1 MNTQK
6 YIINDIKPL
15 HLNSKMKEAQDVF
28 KHLTYSHLPV
38 EHHGDYIGCISEN
51 DAYCFD
57 DDKLLSDF
65 RYAIEPFHVLFNA
78 NWMDI
83 LKAFAVHNCNI
94 IPVLGEENQYLGYYE
109 LNDIMGIFNST
120 PFLNE
125 SGGII
130 VVEKETQD
138 YSFSEICQIAES
150 NKAHIFGLFVSK
162 TTENKVEV
170 TLKVGQSNLN
180 NIVQT
185 FRRYNYT
192 VISQHDEDKFMEDLK
207 DRSKYLDKYL
217 NI

>member
-1 MNTQK
+1 MNTFD
-6 YIINDIKPL
+6 YIINDIEPL
-15 HLNSKMKEAQDVF
+15 NLNAKMKEAQIVF

-38 EHHGDYIGCISEN
+38 VHDGDYVGCLAEN

-57 DDKLLSDF
+57 GDKQLNDF
-65 RYAIEPFHVLFNA
+65 RYAIEPFHVLSNA
-78 NWMDI
+78 NWLDI
-83 LKAFAVHNCNI
+83 LKTFAVHNCNI
-94 IPVLGEENQYLGYYE
+94 IPVLDEGNQYLGYYE

-130 VVEKETQD
+130 VVEKEIQD
-138 YSFSEICQIAES
+138 YSFSEICQIVES

-162 TTENKVEV
+162 TSETKVEI
-170 TLKVGQSNLN
+170 TLKIGQSSLN
-180 NIVQT
+180 SIVQT
-185 FRRYNYT
+185 FRRYNYL

>member
-1 MNTQK
+1 MNTLE
-6 YIINDIKPL
+6 YIINDIEPL
-15 HLNSKMKEAQDVF
+15 NLNAKMKEAQIVF

-38 EHHGDYIGCISEN
+38 VHDGDYVGCIAEN

-57 DDKLLSDF
+57 GDKQLSDF
-65 RYAIEPFHVLFNA
+65 RYAIEPFHVLSNA
-78 NWMDI
+78 NWLDT
-83 LKAFAVHNCNI
+83 LKTFAVHNCNI
-94 IPVLGEENQYLGYYE
+94 IPVLGEDNQYLGYYE

-130 VVEKETQD
+130 VVEKEIQD
-138 YSFSEICQIAES
+138 YSFSEICQIVES
-150 NKAHIFGLFVSK
+150 NKAHIFGLFVSR
-162 TTENKVEV
+162 TSETKVEV
-170 TLKVGQSNLN
+170 TLKIGQSSLN
-180 NIVQT
+180 SIVQT

-192 VISQHDEDKFMEDLK
+192 VVSQHDEDKFMEDLK